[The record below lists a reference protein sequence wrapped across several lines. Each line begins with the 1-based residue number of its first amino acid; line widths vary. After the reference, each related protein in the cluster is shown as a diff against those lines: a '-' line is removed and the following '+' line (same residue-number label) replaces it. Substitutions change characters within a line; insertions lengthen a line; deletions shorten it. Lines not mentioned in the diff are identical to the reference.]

1 MDCSSVIAAAPAG
14 SSGQV
19 WDYRQSSLRSPEVP
33 AELIEKGKDLKSIT
47 EIVQNGND
55 FKITITTGS
64 NVIHNEF
71 TIGQETDFATIT
83 GSKVKSVVNLDG
95 ANKLIVKLN
104 SVTSVTELSENKLLD
119 ILTVGDLT
127 YKRIS
132 KRI

>member
-1 MDCSSVIAAAPAG
+1 MSFAG
-14 SSGQV
+14 KYELESQENFEPFMKAIG
-19 WDYRQSSLRSPEVP
+19 VP
-33 AELIEKGKDLKSIT
+33 DELIEKGKDLKSVT

-83 GSKVKSVVNLDG
+83 GSKVKAVVTLEG
-95 ANKLIVKLN
+95 ANKLFVRLN
-104 SVTSVTELSENKLLD
+104 SVTSVTELCENKLLA

-127 YKRIS
+127 YKMIS
-132 KRI
+132 KRV

>member
-1 MDCSSVIAAAPAG
+1 MSF
-14 SSGQV
+14 SGKYELESQENFEAFMKAI
-19 WDYRQSSLRSPEVP
+19 EVP